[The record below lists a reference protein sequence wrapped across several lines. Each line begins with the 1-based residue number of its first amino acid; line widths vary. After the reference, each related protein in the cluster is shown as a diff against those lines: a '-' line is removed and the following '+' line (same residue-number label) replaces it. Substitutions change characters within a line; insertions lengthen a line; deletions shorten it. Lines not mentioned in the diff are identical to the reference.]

1 MTATGKI
8 LSTLVERHPQMRTI
22 RLPGDLHA
30 IADLVELCFEA
41 TLDDDGRRFIRQMR
55 RAGSQR
61 GRYPGMGGLLP
72 PVKGY
77 VWVEDGKIVGNINLI
92 PVRIE
97 HQRAFLIANVA
108 VHPDHRR
115 RGIASTLTEAALAL
129 AESRGIRRTALQVDA
144 DNLEAQSLYRPYGFI
159 EKARRTV
166 WHSNTSVDIKLP
178 PSVKVRERLQKDWH
192 LQRAWLDQLYD
203 RHVRWN
209 LPIDVHMIAPGL
221 IGWLLR
227 SLSQFEFRQW
237 SALHHNRW
245 IGSLTWQSSYTQA
258 DWLWLAAPPDKLEL
272 AACALIP
279 HARRALLEH
288 NLVRPG
294 RQLAVN
300 FPAGVNQQAF
310 EAVGF
315 DPHNTLIWM
324 EQEQE

>member
-1 MTATGKI
+1 MTAAGKI
-8 LSTLVERHPQMRTI
+8 LSTVIEGHPQMRAI
-22 RLPGDLHA
+22 RLPGDLRA

-55 RAGSQR
+55 LSGSKR
-61 GRYPGMGGLLP
+61 GAYPGMSGLLT
-72 PVKGY
+72 PVRGY
-77 VWVEDGKIVGNINLI
+77 VWVENGRIVGNINLI
-92 PVRIE
+92 PVRIDG
-97 HQRAFLIANVA
+97 QRAYLIANVA

-115 RGIASTLTEAALAL
+115 RGIASAMTEAALAL
-129 AESRGIRRTALQVDA
+129 AGARGVRRTALQVDA
-144 DNLEAQSLYRPYGFI
+144 DNLEAQSLYRAYSFV

-166 WHSNTSVDIKLP
+166 WHTSASVELKLP
-178 PSVKVRERLQKDWH
+178 PSVKVRERRRMDWRK
-192 LQRAWLDQLYD
+192 QRTWLGKLYD

-209 LPIDVHMIAPGL
+209 LPYDPNMIAPGV

-227 SLSQFEFRQW
+227 NLGQYQFRQW

-272 AACALIP
+272 ATCALIP
-279 HARRALLEH
+279 HARRALLEQ
-288 NLVRPG
+288 NLIRPG

-315 DPHNTLIWM
+315 ETHNTLIWM
-324 EQEQE
+324 EREQ

>member
-8 LSTLVERHPQMRTI
+8 LSTLVERHPQMRAI

-41 TLDDDGRRFIRQMR
+41 TLDEDGRRFIRQMR
-55 RAGSQR
+55 RAASQR
-61 GRYPGMGGLLP
+61 GPYPGMGGLLP

-77 VWVEDGKIVGNINLI
+77 VWVEDGLIVGNINLI
-92 PVRIE
+92 PMRIE
-97 HQRAFLIANVA
+97 GQRSYLIANVA

-129 AESRGIRRTALQVDA
+129 AEARGIQRAALQVDA
-144 DNLEAQSLYRPYGFI
+144 ENLEAQSLYRAYGFV

-166 WHSNTSVDIKLP
+166 WHTNASVELKLP
-178 PSVKVRERLQKDWH
+178 PSVKVRARQRTDWRQ
-192 LQRAWLDQLYD
+192 QRVWLGHFYD
-203 RHVRWN
+203 PHVRWN
-209 LPIDVHMIAPGL
+209 LPLDLPMVAPGL

-237 SALHHNRW
+237 SALHHGRW
-245 IGSLTWQSSYTQA
+245 IGSLTWQSSYNQA

-279 HARRALLEH
+279 HARRALLEQ
-288 NLVRPG
+288 NLIRPG

-310 EAVGF
+310 EAIGF
-315 DPHNTLIWM
+315 ELHNTLIWM
-324 EQEQE
+324 EREW